1 MLNPEPITF
10 DRFIRFVSVLLVIAA
25 LFFLMHY
32 LRAALQPF
40 FIAAL
45 LAYLIYPLVQFF
57 QLRLRIQNR
66 ALSIFATLLLL
77 TGIGTLLWIIIAP
90 AIQQEAVKFAS
101 LTNRYAQGLDLP
113 AFFPENFSEK
123 ISEFLQSEELQQLL
137 SGENIKEAFGYL
149 WQGLGQ
155 TFSGIFGLLGG
166 IVTGVVIL
174 LYLVF
179 ILLDYEA
186 ISDGWH
192 KLIPP
197 RYRKRLT
204 MLVADLQDGM
214 EAYFRAQTKIVLSV
228 SILFAIG
235 FKLIGLP
242 LGIALGIFVGLLNYV
257 PYLQNAGFIPAI
269 FLGTLQSMET
279 GANFWIIMSLIL
291 LVFTVVQLIQDAIL
305 TPRIMGDLTG
315 LDPAIILLSL
325 SIWGSLLGVIGMII
339 ALPVTTL
346 LLSYYKRFI
355 LELERK
361 VDLPAEE

>member
-1 MLNPEPITF
+1 MLSPEPITF
-10 DRFIRFVSVLLVIAA
+10 DRFIRFVSVLLIIAT
-25 LFFLMHY
+25 LFFFLNY

-57 QLRLRIQNR
+57 QQRLRIRNR
-66 ALSIFATLLLL
+66 VLSIFATLLSLS
-77 TGIGTLLWIIIAP
+77 GIGLLLWTLIAP
-90 AIQQEAVKFAS
+90 AIQEEAVKFAS

-113 AFFPENFSEK
+113 GFFPENFSEK

-137 SGENIKEAFGYL
+137 SGENIKEAFSYV

-155 TFSGIFGLLGG
+155 TFSGIFGILGG
-166 IVTGVVIL
+166 IVTGVIIL

-186 ISDGWH
+186 ISDGWE

-197 RYRKRLT
+197 RYRTRIT
-204 MLVADLQDGM
+204 MLIEDLQDGM

-279 GANFWIIMSLIL
+279 GTNFWLIMGLIL
-291 LVFTVVQLIQDAIL
+291 LVFTVVQLIQEAIL
-305 TPRIMGDLTG
+305 TPHIMGNLTG

-325 SIWGSLLGVIGMII
+325 SIWGTLLGIIGMII

-355 LELERK
+355 LELERNVNSPK
-361 VDLPAEE
+361 E